1 MTPCKII
8 VVKVASSH
16 VNVIAD
22 DVLTLKAFND
32 KQTIVTLTSGEQIL
46 AEGTVMDLFVQLVAD
61 EK

>member
-8 VVKVASSH
+8 VVTVASSP

-32 KQTIVTLTSGEQIL
+32 KQTIITLTSGEQIL

>member
-8 VVKVASSH
+8 VVTVASSQ

-32 KQTIVTLTSGEQIL
+32 KQTIITLTSGEQIL

>member
-32 KQTIVTLTSGEQIL
+32 KQTIITLTSGEQIL

>member
-8 VVKVASSH
+8 VVKVASSQ
-16 VNVIAD
+16 VNVIAE

>member
-8 VVKVASSH
+8 VVTVASSQ